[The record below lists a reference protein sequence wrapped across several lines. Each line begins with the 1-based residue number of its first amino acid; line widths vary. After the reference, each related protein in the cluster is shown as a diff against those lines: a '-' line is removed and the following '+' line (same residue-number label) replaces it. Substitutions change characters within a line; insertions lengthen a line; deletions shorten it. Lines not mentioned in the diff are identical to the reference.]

1 MISHDEHRLDVEVVG
16 IEEVAVGVRAVHL
29 AQVDGTDLPPWTP
42 GAHIDIHLGPL
53 TRQYSLCGRT
63 DDLATW
69 RIGVLLEPESRGG
82 SQFVHSLERGDK
94 LAVVGPRNNFILQP
108 AAEYLFVAG
117 GIGITPLLPMIAAV
131 EARGLPWRL
140 LYGGRRRASMA
151 FLPELEAYGDRVLI
165 SPQDEGGHPDIAG
178 ALLRCSPGVHVYC
191 CGPEPLLAAVE
202 ERTQALPAGSTH
214 VERFRPRAADPDAAA
229 DAAFEV
235 VLERSG
241 VTVQVPADEPI
252 VDALLRAGVAV
263 DTSCREGIC
272 GSCETRVLGGVPLHR
287 DSLLSDEEQA
297 ANDTMMVCVGRSRT
311 PRLVLDL

>member
-1 MISHDEHRLDVEVVG
+1 VISHDEHRLDVEVVG

-29 AQVDGTDLPPWTP
+29 AQVDGADLPPWTP
-42 GAHIDIHLGPL
+42 GAHIDVQLGPL
-53 TRQYSLCGRT
+53 TRQYSLCSRT

-82 SQFVHSLERGDK
+82 SQFVHGLERGDK

-131 EARGLPWRL
+131 EAQGLPWRL
-140 LYGGRRRASMA
+140 LYGGRQRASMA
-151 FLPELEAYGDRVLI
+151 FLPELAAYDDRVLI
-165 SPQDEGGHPDIAG
+165 APQDEGGHPDIAG
-178 ALLRCSPGVHVYC
+178 ALARCGPGVHVYC
-191 CGPEPLLAAVE
+191 CGPEPLVGAVE
-202 ERTQALPAGSTH
+202 QRTQALPAGSTH
-214 VERFRPRAADPDAAA
+214 VERFRPRAADPEAAA

-241 VTVQVPADEPI
+241 VTVQVPADEAI
-252 VDALLRAGVAV
+252 VDSLLRAGVVV

-297 ANDTMMVCVGRSRT
+297 TNETMMVCVGRSRT